1 MGLITSLGNSVAE
14 NWEGLKSLK
23 TGVTR
28 YEIEGLPHFLQ
39 YLGKVVGPEIDKDIS
54 PKLLGQMKFL
64 NRSSV
69 LGFAAAREALSLSGL
84 DPADIDPGRR
94 ALYIASGDSTKV
106 GYDFLYPATKDGT
119 HGKWR
124 TIDQERLNKSTI
136 DKVYPF
142 FLLESINNNL
152 FSFLSAHMQFMGPNT
167 SLARHSPCGGNAV
180 ELACRSIRQDKADV
194 AVAVGCGNWITEI
207 PLFELEGI
215 GILSRCRDGV
225 NSFRPFDRRRD
236 GFIPG
241 EGGAALLI
249 EASDHAEKRGADILA
264 KVKGYG
270 NGIEYLKDRGIT
282 VHSHVIHDSMLKALR
297 KASCGPEDL
306 AFISPHGSGT
316 RKGDRA
322 EMRSVMKLFHDTIP
336 TVPLC
341 GMKAYTGHLGAASD
355 IAEII
360 LGIRA
365 IHDKIVPATL
375 NFQMSER
382 EFEGCMISGSH
393 QECKGDHFLSVS
405 YGIGGQS
412 SSIIVQVLA

>member
-1 MGLITSLGNSVAE
+1 MGLITSLGSSVAE

-23 TGVTR
+23 TGITR
-28 YEIEGLPHFLQ
+28 REIEGVPNFLQ
-39 YLGKVVGPEIDKDIS
+39 YLGKVAGPETDMDIS

-64 NRSSV
+64 NRSSI
-69 LGFAAAREALSLSGL
+69 LGFAAAREALSMSGL
-84 DPADIDPGRR
+84 DTSDIDPGRR
-94 ALYIASGDSTKV
+94 SLFIASGDSTKV
-106 GYDFLYPATKDGT
+106 GCDFLYPATKDGT
-119 HGKWR
+119 YGRWQ
-124 TIDQERLNKSTI
+124 TIDRERLNKSTV

-167 SLARHSPCGGNAV
+167 SLASHSPCGGNAV
-180 ELACRSIRQDKADV
+180 ELACRSIRLDRADV

-225 NSFRPFDRRRD
+225 ESFRPLDRRRD

-241 EGGAALLI
+241 EGGAAILI
-249 EASDHAEKRGADILA
+249 EASDHAEERGAVILA
-264 KVKGYG
+264 KVKGYCSS
-270 NGIEYLKDRGIT
+270 IEYLNDHGIS
-282 VHSHVIHDSMLKALR
+282 VHPHVIHTGMLKALR

-306 AFISPHGSGT
+306 AFISPHGCGS

-322 EMRSVMKLFHDTIP
+322 EMRSVMELFRGTAP

-360 LGIRA
+360 FGIRA

-375 NFQMSER
+375 NFRISER

-393 QECKGDHFLSVS
+393 QECRGDHFLSVS
-405 YGIGGQS
+405 YGAGGRS
-412 SSIIVQVLA
+412 SSIVVQVPA